1 MVLYEVMKFCNLGDQ
16 SKFEIS
22 NLNGHWINTNNA
34 PLLGFLVPNNG
45 PIHGILDFLMDY
57 WVAVRRTYVFTL
69 QEVEKNLPDIA
80 KSRDTIWTIRSR
92 TASCFKP
99 QVAIFQLRSSYKL
112 HKGYT

>member
-1 MVLYEVMKFCNLGDQ
+1 MNF
-16 SKFEIS
+16 
-22 NLNGHWINTNNA
+22 A
-34 PLLGFLVPNNG
+34 G
-45 PIHGILDFLMDY
+45 PAF

-80 KSRDTIWTIRSR
+80 KSRDTTMDNKKQNS
-92 TASCFKP
+92 FLLP